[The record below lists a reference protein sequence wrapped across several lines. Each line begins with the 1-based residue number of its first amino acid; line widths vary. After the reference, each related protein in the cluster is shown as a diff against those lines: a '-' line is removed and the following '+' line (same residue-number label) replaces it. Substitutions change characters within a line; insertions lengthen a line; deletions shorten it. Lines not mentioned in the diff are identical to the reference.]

1 MKTVGVNRA
10 SVRIHLSGLAGD
22 SGRDTFTKKK
32 MKSKQKE
39 LNEHLGTGSDPPIRS
54 DRKGVLQGPLNIEF
68 HYCLNLKEI
77 WKYLWKTF
85 LFSFDYSFNEF
96 F

>member
-10 SVRIHLSGLAGD
+10 PVRIHPSGRARD

-39 LNEHLGTGSDPPIRS
+39 LNEHLETGSDPPIGS
-54 DRKGVLQGPLNIEF
+54 DRKGGTTGIFE
-68 HYCLNLKEI
+68 Y
-77 WKYLWKTF
+77 
-85 LFSFDYSFNEF
+85 
-96 F
+96 

>member
-10 SVRIHLSGLAGD
+10 PVRILLQ
-22 SGRDTFTKKK
+22 KKK
-32 MKSKQKE
+32 NNKIKQMKSKQKE
-39 LNEHLGTGSDPPIRS
+39 LNEHLRTGSDPQIGS
-54 DRKGVLQGPLNIEF
+54 DRKGVLQGSLNIEF